1 MTAALTETVS
11 GRTIPRYRGE
21 PVTHDIQFTPAD
33 PPDPGYR
40 LGGTVAQ
47 GPCGFPT
54 VLDGGHS
61 AARLAG
67 FARWHQTRAPSHPV
81 WPPPGPSHDP
91 AARTHTHTGGALPA
105 HSPL

>member
-21 PVTHDIQFTPAD
+21 PVTHDIRFTPAT

-47 GPCGFPT
+47 GPGGFRT
-54 VLDGGHS
+54 ILDGGPTD
-61 AARLAG
+61 ARLAAFPRWHKTG
-67 FARWHQTRAPSHPV
+67 EPRTQFARPRVAARNGRRG
-81 WPPPGPSHDP
+81 PPPLHAG
-91 AARTHTHTGGALPA
+91 AAP
-105 HSPL
+105 